1 MARSPAPI
9 PTPVPDPVRARAEAR
24 QMRLIG
30 LVIAGTTVLWLAA
43 NWLGPWLGLAG
54 EYAFLI
60 DLAAMAAFVW
70 ALVLAVA
77 LWRGRPGGNR

>member
-1 MARSPAPI
+1 MARSPAPR
-9 PTPVPDPVRARAEAR
+9 PVPDPARAQAEAR
-24 QMRLIG
+24 QMRVIG
-30 LVIAGTTVLWLAA
+30 LVIAGTTILWLAL

-70 ALVLAVA
+70 ALVLAVT
-77 LWRGRPGGNR
+77 LWRSRSGGNR